1 MDHFEVTRRG
11 FLGRTAPWAASA
23 GVLAT
28 GLAAAAEQDGTA
40 TAARGMKVLGIS
52 CSPRKGKTTAQA
64 VSICLDAIR
73 ATVPGIETEL
83 IDLGGKNINGCVAAG
98 VDLPEGQQDDF
109 LPLIPLIDSPAV
121 RGIVIGSPV
130 YFGNM
135 SGLCKSLLDRFHV
148 FYKEKKLA
156 GKVAG
161 AIACGGGR
169 NGGQELTLRGI
180 HTSLMSQQMIVV
192 GDAPPTSHW
201 GGTVW
206 TGAGAELTADEFG
219 ISTVKNLG
227 KQIAEMIVLLNRARS
242 ATA

>member
-1 MDHFEVTRRG
+1 MDNCEVTRRG
-11 FLGRTAPWAASA
+11 FLGHTAPWAASA
-23 GVLAT
+23 GVLAA
-28 GLAAAAEQDGTA
+28 GLA
-40 TAARGMKVLGIS
+40 TAAEPSGTAPTTVGMKVLGIS
-52 CSPRKGKTTAQA
+52 CSPRKGKTTSQA
-64 VSICLDAIR
+64 VALCLEAIR
-73 ATVPGIETEL
+73 AAAPDIETEL

-98 VDLPEGQQDDF
+98 IDLPEGQQDDF
-109 LPLIPLIDSPAV
+109 LPLIPQIDSPAV

-135 SGLCKSLLDRFHV
+135 SGLCKSLLDRFYV
-148 FYKEKKLA
+148 FHKEKKLA

-169 NGGQELTLRGI
+169 NGGQELTLRSI

-206 TGAGAELTADEFG
+206 TGAGAELAADEFG
-219 ISTVKNLG
+219 LNTVKNLG
-227 KQIAEMIVLLNRARS
+227 KRIAELIVLLSRAGCPS
-242 ATA
+242 A

>member
-1 MDHFEVTRRG
+1 MDDFEVTRRG

-28 GLAAAAEQDGTA
+28 GWASAAEHQAG
-40 TAARGMKVLGIS
+40 AASAQGMKVLGIS
-52 CSPRKGKTTAQA
+52 CSPRKGRTTAQA
-64 VSICLDAIR
+64 VAACLDAIR
-73 ATVPGIETEL
+73 ATAPGIETEL

-135 SGLCKSLLDRFHV
+135 SGLCKSLLDRFYV
-148 FYKEKKLA
+148 FHKEKKLA
-156 GKVAG
+156 GKLAG

-169 NGGQELTLRGI
+169 NGGQELTLRSI

-206 TGAGAELTADEFG
+206 SGAGADLTADEFG
-219 ISTVKNLG
+219 MNTVKNLG
-227 KQIAEMIVLLNRARS
+227 KQIAEMIVLLNRARG